1 MTHDPELAK
10 VYADPTPEGA
20 ARREAER
27 AAQAARP
34 NVCVAVDCPWCGGG
48 DVA

>member
-1 MTHDPELAK
+1 MTHDPDLAK

-27 AAQAARP
+27 AAQAAHDL
-34 NVCVAVDCPWCGGG
+34 VCIDVTCPRCGGG
-48 DVA
+48 DAA